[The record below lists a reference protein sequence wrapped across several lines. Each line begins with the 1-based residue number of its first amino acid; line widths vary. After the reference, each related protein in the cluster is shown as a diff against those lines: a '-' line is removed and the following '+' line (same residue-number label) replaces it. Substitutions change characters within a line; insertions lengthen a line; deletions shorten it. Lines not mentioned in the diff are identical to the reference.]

1 MKLST
6 RLFIILAII
15 FIFIAL
21 LTVSPADAGDN
32 AFGLQCTSSGPVVV
46 FADYYPF
53 KTNQHWMVHPWFI
66 PGVQSNVVARY
77 AFFIPAF
84 KKLEIGC
91 GPTWAT
97 KDGVEKIRF
106 VSSELTFDL
115 PLGKGL
121 ILQSY
126 NLFQRS
132 VDNASPDFGMLRQ
145 QIKLG
150 QSSRWG
156 IFNQSKLLEKEK
168 PQIFLGTYCNL
179 APLRYLSTCKIFATV
194 NVAHADENL
203 VGCIIE
209 F

>member
-1 MKLST
+1 MKLGT
-6 RLFIILAII
+6 RLIIIVAIIIL
-15 FIFIAL
+15 FIAV
-21 LTVSPADAGDN
+21 LTVSSADAGEN
-32 AFGLQCTSSGPVVV
+32 AFGLQCTSGGPVVV

-66 PGVQSNVVARY
+66 PGVQSNVIARY
-77 AFFIPAF
+77 AIFAPGLD
-84 KKLEIGC
+84 KLEIGF

-121 ILQSY
+121 IWQSY
-126 NLFQRS
+126 NLGQLS
-132 VDNASPDFGMLRQ
+132 VDEGSSDFGMLRQ

-150 QSSRWG
+150 QSRWG
-156 IFNQSKLLEKEK
+156 IFNQSNLKEK
-168 PQIFLGTYCNL
+168 QGPKFFLGASCNL
-179 APLRYLSTCKIFATV
+179 APLRYLSTCKLFATV
-194 NVAHADENL
+194 NIDDVDENF